1 MISAFSAIT
10 QAQAGRKQQASPM
23 DQQQDSGGGGGMP
36 ELEYAPRERKPR
48 VKREGTMRS
57 RAAAGQDSLYKKTFK
72 L

>member
-1 MISAFSAIT
+1 
-10 QAQAGRKQQASPM
+10 M

-36 ELEYAPRERKPR
+36 DLEYAPRERKPR

-57 RAAAGQDSLYKKTFK
+57 RAAAGQDTLYKKTFK